1 MRFNMHPMP
10 ERVLLFGAM
19 HVIVTL
25 CLVGYANYGSS
36 LRFDGFQPPRG
47 WAAAG
52 TASQILMMPGY
63 LLWTTSASKNLPGAL
78 EWLLFLANS
87 ALWGLA
93 ASAVVGFSFTRRD

>member
-1 MRFNMHPMP
+1 MH
-10 ERVLLFGAM
+10 A
-19 HVIVTL
+19 IVTL
-25 CLVGYANYGSS
+25 CLLVYTHHGSS

-63 LLWTTSASKNLPGAL
+63 LLWTTWASKNLPNAL
-78 EWLLFLANS
+78 EGPLFLANS

-93 ASAVVGFSFTRRD
+93 SSAVVGLSFTRRG